1 MATSIKSNIDG
12 FQMTVN
18 YQQVVQ
24 LVDKFLEND
33 TKYLQLHELLN
44 ASSGKHLTVYC
55 ALLSSEIRPKRLI
68 IRRSLSLSLLKQPI
82 QP

>member
-1 MATSIKSNIDG
+1 
-12 FQMTVN
+12 MTVN

-44 ASSGKHLTVYC
+44 ASSGKFF
-55 ALLSSEIRPKRLI
+55 AIS
-68 IRRSLSLSLLKQPI
+68 
-82 QP
+82 